1 MNNSYKQEDKKLRWV
16 KIVGIA
22 VVVQERVRVHFPR
35 VASMVDGTLE
45 NYDNLSNLFRL
56 LT

>member
-16 KIVGIA
+16 KIVGIV

-35 VASMVDGTLE
+35 VASMV
-45 NYDNLSNLFRL
+45 NLKIM
-56 LT
+56 TT